1 MLYEINEQVLNNLM
15 IFLDRSG
22 TKNFVELQAMNEII
36 NIFINP
42 KTNENNKDNNNEINN
57 GIKLK

>member
-1 MLYEINEQVLNNLM
+1 MLYELNEQVLNNLM

-36 NIFINP
+36 NIFNNP
-42 KTNENNKDNNNEINN
+42 NNDNDNN
-57 GIKLK
+57 GIELK